1 MRKSVYGSFT
11 DHPRYNWQFR
21 PGSIR
26 KGSIN
31 ANDAFYQGIETL
43 EHAIPNMKDSPLF
56 VVDMIEMTA
65 QYLGGKMEIL
75 AQAIDLAYQNG
86 DKDKAAAMETEFET
100 LMLGAD
106 RLLCSHPTL
115 RLENWLAYA
124 RNWGGTPELKDYY
137 ERNARRIVT
146 VWGPPVDDYSARIW
160 SGLLR
165 DYYLPRWKQY
175 FAAKRTDKVSDITSW
190 ELSWVE
196 KEHGLSE
203 AEPYGN
209 VLAGCAEL
217 IARAKSIDNSLLKAM
232 HGEQLGSWSPA
243 DIGNDWK
250 EVMWNIPV
258 SRIALLEGVRFQHIR
273 GTAGL
278 EIEEVILEMD
288 GVEVCKVIQQG
299 STGKENVN
307 NTYALNIPKD
317 AIGNNSCRLRA
328 KVKSNGQGESYG
340 TVIMIM
346 K

>member
-1 MRKSVYGSFT
+1 M
-11 DHPRYNWQFR
+11 
-21 PGSIR
+21 
-26 KGSIN
+26 
-31 ANDAFYQGIETL
+31 
-43 EHAIPNMKDSPLF
+43 
-56 VVDMIEMTA
+56 
-65 QYLGGKMEIL
+65 

-106 RLLCSHPTL
+106 RLLCLHPTL

-273 GTAGL
+273 GTAGW
-278 EIEEVILEMD
+278 
-288 GVEVCKVIQQG
+288 K
-299 STGKENVN
+299 
-307 NTYALNIPKD
+307 
-317 AIGNNSCRLRA
+317 
-328 KVKSNGQGESYG
+328 
-340 TVIMIM
+340 
-346 K
+346 